1 MSIMSVQIQCK
12 SSLNQGL
19 TDKLKGKNPMEG
31 EGGKNGPAQSFPT
44 PYLEESFGWMLV
56 TWISPW
62 DMSIMSVQ
70 IQCKS
75 SLNRGL
81 TDKLKG

>member
-1 MSIMSVQIQCK
+1 M
-12 SSLNQGL
+12 
-19 TDKLKGKNPMEG
+19 
-31 EGGKNGPAQSFPT
+31 EGGKNGPAQSFSI
-44 PYLEESFGWMLV
+44 PYLEESFDWMLV

-75 SLNRGL
+75 SLNQGL
-81 TDKLKG
+81 TDK

>member
-1 MSIMSVQIQCK
+1 MLENK
-12 SSLNQGL
+12 R
-19 TDKLKGKNPMEG
+19 
-31 EGGKNGPAQSFPT
+31 GGKEWADPVFPH

-56 TWISPW
+56 TWISPR

-75 SLNRGL
+75 CLNQEL